1 MVKKSIALGLGILSS
16 FLWATYYPFINLSK
30 ASSYYIISLPFLIG
44 GIIFLLYAKYKNYIS
59 SELKKFT
66 FFDIIIISFLAF
78 FMQYSIVIANGK
90 IGSVDT
96 SLFVF
101 LGDGI
106 VIPSIALVAKI
117 DSKKKKMNLFLPGAA
132 VLIGGGLLIISNG
145 FDIHLLYNNSLY
157 GLFATFSM
165 SAYFLLTQYKF
176 KDSINITFLGITFII
191 TSIIAL
197 CFGSIYTPFSVPNAN
212 ELVFLLIIGVTSFFI
227 AYYFFFI
234 SSSNLGIATIT
245 FLQALIP
252 VFTTLFMFELGN
264 RVTFY
269 QILGIVVTIVGTI
282 IISKSV

>member
-1 MVKKSIALGLGILSS
+1 MVKKSVALVLGILSS

-30 ASSYYIISLPFLIG
+30 ASLYYIVSLPFLIG
-44 GIIFLLYAKYKNYIS
+44 GIVFLVYAKYKNLIY

-117 DSKKKKMNLFLPGAA
+117 DSKKKKMNFFLPGAV
-132 VLIGGGLLIISNG
+132 VLIVGGLLIISNG
-145 FDIHLLYNNSLY
+145 FDVHLLYNNSLY

-176 KDSINITFLGITFII
+176 KESINITFLGTSFII

-197 CFGSIYTPFSVPNAN
+197 CFGSIYSPFSVPTIN
-212 ELVFLLIIGVTSFFI
+212 ELVFLLVVGLTSFFI

-234 SSSNLGIATIT
+234 SSSSLGIATIT

-252 VFTTLFMFELGN
+252 VFTTIFMFELGN
-264 RVTFY
+264 SVTFY
-269 QILGIVVTIVGTI
+269 QILGIAVTIIGTV